1 MFDYSLEKILTLSA
15 IPLRLC
21 RIQLQLHL
29 ERLTNL
35 SKSVPLRRSKV
46 KVIVLYSSS
55 FGSLHCFLI
64 AAYNY
69 IGNTF
74 INEMVT
80 GHEC

>member
-1 MFDYSLEKILTLSA
+1 MFDYLLEFFKILNA

-21 RIQLQLHL
+21 SIQLQLHV

-35 SKSVPLRRSKV
+35 SKSVPVRRSKV
-46 KVIVLYSSS
+46 KVFVLYPSS
-55 FGSLHCFLI
+55 FGFLHCFLI

-74 INEMVT
+74 IIEMVA